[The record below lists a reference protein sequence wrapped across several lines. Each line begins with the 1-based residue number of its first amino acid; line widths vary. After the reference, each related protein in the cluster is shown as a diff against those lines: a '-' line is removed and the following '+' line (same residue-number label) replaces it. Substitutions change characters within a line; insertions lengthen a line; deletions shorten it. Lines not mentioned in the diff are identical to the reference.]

1 MAKASKDHIIQSLKA
16 RLADF
21 EATVEKSEVGQ
32 VIEVG
37 DGVARVAHLTQVASQ
52 EMVVIETEEGEVS
65 GVALNLESDVTG
77 VMILGNI
84 RYIREGDKVR
94 RTNRILEVP
103 VGNELIGRVV
113 NPLGQILDGHGDIKA
128 AAHYPA
134 EKVAPAVITR

>member
-52 EMVVIETEEGEVS
+52 EMVVIETEEVF
-65 GVALNLESDVTG
+65 
-77 VMILGNI
+77 
-84 RYIREGDKVR
+84 
-94 RTNRILEVP
+94 
-103 VGNELIGRVV
+103 GRGRLFV
-113 NPLGQILDGHGDIKA
+113 LK
-128 AAHYPA
+128 
-134 EKVAPAVITR
+134 T